1 MPPLSDASQ
10 VAPDLQLHSEQ
21 PDSTNLMLP
30 LASTGA
36 LAFKRIEPNTLF
48 LPALPKYCK
57 VASIAFLAQEQA
69 PFTKVIMSASNAWQ
83 ILAFMS
89 SLSNGAWQTPS
100 MIITS

>member
-1 MPPLSDASQ
+1 MPPLSEASQ

-48 LPALPKYCK
+48 LPALE
-57 VASIAFLAQEQA
+57 L
-69 PFTKVIMSASNAWQ
+69 NL
-83 ILAFMS
+83 ILCS
-89 SLSNGAWQTPS
+89 YLHYQN
-100 MIITS
+100 IVK